1 LITVI
6 FLGLGLLFALLTF
19 SKSAELSRD
28 YSSEGTVTMV
38 VYMFLAAAFLLVS
51 AVAHILAQDSNA
63 DRSAKMRKQ
72 ETRLNGEN
80 ASESHVA
87 TELAAKLRALA
98 ADIEDP
104 SNELIWQ
111 TKNIQMEKITNSTRV
126 QAMSHLYI
134 GRSGFKIFYR
144 SNNSRTGK
152 IQEINK
158 QWRNIAGCTDDEY
171 VLYLSTTSAVR
182 FYPPAKDALY
192 FNVVWQVFSEPMNH
206 EGYAFLEPKKYLLG
220 EKLRAAARK
229 IEEEYSHSALPKSMA
244 LPPVLKQPKSAV
256 PVVESSDSS
265 EYMNPPSEGDLFGRY
280 ELVKRLGEK
289 SGQGAVYQAKL
300 IETGA
305 ITSAIKVLLR
315 PKGKR
320 LSQTEFAAMAEDFV
334 LEAKLA
340 ANYPHVPFLLV
351 PEDYGLYPWPWIRYP
366 LLRGKTAKGPLES
379 SEWWNLAH
387 DLLAGLVELH
397 ADGRVHLDIK
407 PDNVMIEGDLA
418 KILDFGLAGV
428 EGVTESSRSQASSG
442 LTPPFASPEQLRM
455 TPQKKLTSASDIY
468 SAGVTLYY
476 ARTGG
481 KFPFEVFLENL
492 DRDDPHSVH
501 KAFLESRKTMVI
513 DRRYF
518 EKGELDL
525 IENMLQFDPAQR
537 ITAFE
542 GLSAVAAKVDLEAK
556 TKLIEEALLSVYK
569 HKASEKINEK
579 EASNEYEIT
588 GPFKSWSVFEN
599 ELQRILNSTRP
610 RFVVV
615 NFLNAKGKL
624 LSYVQ
629 AYFDYDG
636 WRLEVS
642 KPAGSSKDEKAA
654 QSQKLIDLRWEAP
667 SKDVPNFSR
676 SVKSASSVE
685 LTNFCVDAFEQAFN
699 LSVKNVSAIVIN
711 TQGEGHY

>member
-1 LITVI
+1 
-6 FLGLGLLFALLTF
+6 
-19 SKSAELSRD
+19 
-28 YSSEGTVTMV
+28 MV
-38 VYMFLAAAFLLVS
+38 VYMFLAAVFLLVS
-51 AVAHILAQDSNA
+51 AVTHILAQDSKT
-63 DRSAKMRKQ
+63 DRIAKMRRKV
-72 ETRLNGEN
+72 TRLNGEN

-87 TELAAKLRALA
+87 TELAAKLRELA
-98 ADIEDP
+98 TNVEDL
-104 SNELIWQ
+104 SNDFLWKME
-111 TKNIQMEKITNSTRV
+111 NIQIEKITSSTRV
-126 QAMSHLYI
+126 RANSHFLLSRGGFRVPYI
-134 GRSGFKIFYR
+134 
-144 SNNSRTGK
+144 SNHSRTGK
-152 IQEINK
+152 ILEIK
-158 QWRNIAGCTDDEY
+158 KTWANIAGCTDDEY

-206 EGYAFLEPKKYLLG
+206 GGYAFLEPKKYLLG

-229 IEEEYSHSALPKSMA
+229 IEEEYSHSALPRSME
-244 LPPVLKQPKSAV
+244 LPPVVKQPKSAV
-256 PVVESSDSS
+256 PVIESSDSS

-320 LSQTEFAAMAEDFV
+320 LSQTDFAAMAEDFV
-334 LEAKLA
+334 REAKLA

-366 LLRGKTAKGPLES
+366 LVRGKTAKGPLES

-397 ADGRVHLDIK
+397 DDGRVHLDIK

-428 EGVTESSRSQASSG
+428 EGVTESYRSQASSG
-442 LTPPFASPEQLRM
+442 LTPPFASPEQLRL
-455 TPQKKLTSASDIY
+455 TPQKQLTSASDIY
-468 SAGVTLYY
+468 SAGITLYY

-481 KFPFEVFLENL
+481 KFPFHVLLENL
-492 DRDDPHSVH
+492 DRDDPHSVRT
-501 KAFLESRKTMVI
+501 AYLESRKTLVI
-513 DRRYF
+513 DKRYF
-518 EKGELDL
+518 EKEELDL

-537 ITAFE
+537 IRAFE

-556 TKLIEEALLSVYK
+556 TQLIEEALLSVYE
-569 HKASEKINEK
+569 HKASEKIQEN

-599 ELQRILNSTRP
+599 EIQRILNSARP

-624 LSYVQ
+624 LNYVQ

-642 KPAGSSKDEKAA
+642 KLAGSSKDEKAA
-654 QSQKLIDLRWEAP
+654 QSQKLIDLGWEAP
-667 SKDVPNFSR
+667 SKDVPNFGR
-676 SVKSASSVE
+676 SIKSASSVE

-699 LSVKNVSAIVIN
+699 LSVNNVSAIVIN